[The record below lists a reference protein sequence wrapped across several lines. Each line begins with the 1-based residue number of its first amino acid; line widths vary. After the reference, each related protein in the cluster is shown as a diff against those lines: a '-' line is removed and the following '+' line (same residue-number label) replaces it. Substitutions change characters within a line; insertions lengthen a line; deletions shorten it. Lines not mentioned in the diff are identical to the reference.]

1 MKKALTQQEALIL
14 RSLLV
19 AHMEKYENLDLAEEN
34 ETAEEIKESKQVH
47 SEYLALLKGILA
59 KLDDGGDLDRY
70 LETILTEVKNHAW

>member
-1 MKKALTQQEALIL
+1 MKKALTQNEVLIL

-34 ETAEEIKESKQVH
+34 ETAEEMEERKQAH
-47 SEYLALLKGILA
+47 NEYKTVLKGILA
-59 KLDDGGDLDRY
+59 KLNDGGNLDRY